1 MTSPSQ
7 TQYSGIPAPIAGSA
21 VPITIQPEPT
31 VFLELPSLMDFP
43 PLVSGQVADGVFDSL
58 YVNNINIA
66 GSQTGGGAGLTLP
79 LTQNLTFSPDNTWN
93 IGAAAT
99 NRPAI
104 LYVGQTGTFNNFLV
118 SSNGGTGGGISNQIW
133 TDYNNES
140 MLIVGA
146 GNTLELRNAT
156 NPQVFRIYQTFTN
169 VTTYSRLEVGYSG
182 FWSQFAIDVIESP
195 NLFTGLFFH
204 SAGSITARGETGVTL
219 QTIGAGNDII
229 MSPQANTWRFASSG
243 GAQAGALVP
252 IADGARNIGTTA
264 LRVGSIFVLNQ
275 LVSYSQIINQ
285 GTFAT
290 GVGVQLNFGG
300 SYLYSASGVP
310 SNAQGVNGDFYFRTD
325 TPGTANQRLYV
336 RSAGAWVGI
345 V

>member
-1 MTSPSQ
+1 MNP
-7 TQYSGIPAPIAGSA
+7 
-21 VPITIQPEPT
+21 
-31 VFLELPSLMDFP
+31 
-43 PLVSGQVADGVFDSL
+43 DGVFDNL

-66 GSQTGGGAGLTLP
+66 GTQTGGGGGAPSFPLLAPNGTAGAPSYSFSATPTTGMFKSGPNALDFSIQGTDLF
-79 LTQNLTFSPDNTWN
+79 TFATSGRFFISADAAQ
-93 IGAAAT
+93 IIAGAGAD
-99 NRPAI
+99 AI
-104 LYVGQTGTFNNFLV
+104 LARDAPN
-118 SSNGGTGGGISNQIW
+118 IW
-133 TDYNNES
+133 AQVNS
-140 MLIVGA
+140 
-146 GNTLELRNAT
+146 T

-182 FWSQFAIDVIESP
+182 FWSQYAIDVVESP
-195 NLFTGLFFH
+195 SLFTGLFLH
-204 SAGSITARGETGVTL
+204 SPGSITARGETGVTL
-219 QTIGAGNDII
+219 QTIGAGNDIT

-325 TPGTANQRLYV
+325 TPGTANQRIYV
-336 RSAGAWVGI
+336 RSAGTWVGI

>member
-43 PLVSGQVADGVFDSL
+43 PLVSGQVADGVFDNL

-79 LTQNLTFSPDNTWN
+79 LTQNLTFSPDLTWN
-93 IGAAAT
+93 IGASGA
-99 NRPAI
+99 NRPNV
-104 LYVGQTGTFNNFLV
+104 LYVGAIQLPLSSFTDTGLLTNGYADIHGNIILGQNVFLYGEATNTFAQR
-118 SSNGGTGGGISNQIW
+118 NG
-133 TDYNNES
+133 
-140 MLIVGA
+140 V
-146 GNTLELRNAT
+146 
-156 NPQVFRIYQTFTN
+156 NPQVFRVYQTYTN
-169 VTTYSRLEVGYSG
+169 ATTYSRLETGYSS
-182 FWSQFAIDVIESP
+182 FWSQYAIDVVESP
-195 NLFTGLFFH
+195 SLFTGLFLH
-204 SAGSITARGETGVTL
+204 SPGSITARGETGVTL
-219 QTIGAGNDII
+219 QTIGAGNDIT

-252 IADGARNIGTTA
+252 IADGARNIGTTS